1 MQVDDPAL
9 LDFLAEI
16 IVDIPARDFTPQ
28 ALSVVISV
36 YAGAHRR
43 RSLEVSMKSEEKD
56 PSKLPPATGMLEH
69 LAEVASQIPPHEFEA
84 RHVRT
89 IVQAYFRAGVR
100 GKGLFQ
106 VMSRAWET
114 RWGSGTTSV
123 YVSSYYCC
131 ICVLILLLYMCPET
145 RWGSGFKTEVEMK
158 SFFSSLDNQDS
169 QKGQESDN
177 GASETKQSPLAN
189 FLPRWPRR

>member
-43 RSLEVSMKSEEKD
+43 RSLEVSMKSEERD

-100 GKGLFQ
+100 GKGLFE

-114 RWGSGTTSV
+114 RWGSGTITITV
-123 YVSSYYCC
+123 YVSS
-131 ICVLILLLYMCPET
+131 
-145 RWGSGFKTEVEMK
+145 
-158 SFFSSLDNQDS
+158 
-169 QKGQESDN
+169 
-177 GASETKQSPLAN
+177 
-189 FLPRWPRR
+189 

>member
-1 MQVDDPAL
+1 
-9 LDFLAEI
+9 
-16 IVDIPARDFTPQ
+16 
-28 ALSVVISV
+28 
-36 YAGAHRR
+36 
-43 RSLEVSMKSEEKD
+43 MKSEEKD

-114 RWGSGTTSV
+114 RWGSGTTTV
-123 YVSSYYCC
+123 YVSSYYCY
-131 ICVLILLLYMCPET
+131 ICVLRLA
-145 RWGSGFKTEVEMK
+145 
-158 SFFSSLDNQDS
+158 
-169 QKGQESDN
+169 
-177 GASETKQSPLAN
+177 GAQAS
-189 FLPRWPRR
+189 RRK